1 MSQTQPIP
9 DQRVISYMALRKAI
23 GLIGIAL
30 PIVLAVIYMLLVS
43 KLVLRGSVSDYY
55 YTGSRDVLVG
65 DLCAI
70 GVFLFAYRGYGIWD
84 NLCTNA
90 AGAFAI
96 GVAMFPTAPPDPS
109 ATATVVGYVHLACAG
124 LLFAMLA
131 IIALFMFTRTDG
143 RPGERPAR
151 KRHRDTVYHIC
162 GGVIVA
168 CLLLVPVESFV
179 LGAAVARYQ
188 PLFWLETVAIVAF
201 GLAWLVKG
209 QAILKDRGTP
219 RSRPAR
225 GPAPLARPGNW
236 PASAADRARVPPALA
251 DSLL

>member
-1 MSQTQPIP
+1 
-9 DQRVISYMALRKAI
+9 MALRKAI

-30 PIVLAVIYMLLVS
+30 PFVLAVIYMLLAS

-70 GVFLFAYRGYGIWD
+70 GVFLIAYRGYGTWD

-109 ATATVVGYVHLACAG
+109 ATAAVVGYVHLACAG

-131 IIALFMFTRTDG
+131 IIALFLFTRTDG

-151 KRHRDTVYHIC
+151 KRQRDTVYQVC

-168 CLLLVPVESFV
+168 CLVLVPVESFV
-179 LGAAVARYQ
+179 LGAVVARYQ

-201 GLAWLVKG
+201 AAAWLVKG
-209 QAILKDRGTP
+209 QAILKDPGTP
-219 RSRPAR
+219 PAPPGP
-225 GPAPLARPGNW
+225 GPAGSSRELAGQR
-236 PASAADRARVPPALA
+236 R
-251 DSLL
+251 